1 MSKPIQIQE
10 LLTLRQVCEILQVS
24 EDTIR
29 RLVKDQK
36 MSSIKVG
43 NQWRFTEE
51 AITDYLESRTIK
63 VKKNKH
69 AVA

>member
-10 LLTLRQVCEILQVS
+10 LLTLRQVCEKLQVS

-51 AITDYLESRTIK
+51 AIADYLESRTIK
-63 VKKNKH
+63 VKKNKY
-69 AVA
+69 ASV